1 MRRSYRFVASAP
13 AERFVRGSRLLYNL
27 FRIRQHLFENFF
39 ARFCR
44 NSALRF
50 RQRRHSSKGGESYN
64 RFPFR
69 QHPGS
74 KIFRFPMSA
83 TPEGC
88 SLVARSNQPI
98 NEGGE
103 SYNQFPF
110 RQHPRNNFLRAAHD
124 PERPPFAVPHHF
136 GLARGRAA
144 NPTTNLRSVK
154 PFVRAFLCRQYHGEA
169 DGPTPPPSAR
179 ARTNAC
185 RSAADARRRPPAPAR
200 GPQRRRRRCAPHA
213 H

>member
-1 MRRSYRFVASAP
+1 VRRSYRFVASAP
-13 AERFVRGSRLLYNL
+13 AERFVRGSRLLYNY

-50 RQRRHSSKGGESYN
+50 SPAAALIEGGRILQPISVSSTPRK
-64 RFPFR
+64 
-69 QHPGS
+69 Q
-74 KIFRFPMSA
+74 IFRFVMSA

-88 SLVARSNQPI
+88 SLVVRSNQPI

-124 PERPPFAVPHHF
+124 PEGPPFAVQHHF

-185 RSAADARRRPPAPAR
+185 RSAADARRRPPARAR